1 LVAVVNDPKTTPVAA
16 RSKEIPAANRLPG
29 ATAPPGAT
37 PTPGANP
44 IPGLS
49 GAIIA
54 AGRGERLRAASG
66 GIPKPLVEI
75 GRESLLLRQ
84 ARAIGELGAYPV
96 HAIVNSE
103 TARMIR
109 ERYLAMPSE
118 MQLCV
123 RDTANSMES
132 LLTLGG
138 HIAPGRFL
146 MATVDAVV
154 PPLELE
160 RFAVRALDLTNPAHP
175 DALDGAL
182 GVVNWRGD
190 RHPLFAEVAPDGTIC
205 ALGDHESRLVT
216 AGVYL
221 FSTRIFAFGD
231 KARAAGLD
239 AMRRYL
245 ALLISEG
252 MRFAAVELSDVI
264 DVDEAVDLDA
274 ARVMV
279 AGQGGRS

>member
-1 LVAVVNDPKTTPVAA
+1 VAVVSDTKSTFHASRGRP
-16 RSKEIPAANRLPG
+16 IPG
-29 ATAPPGAT
+29 AQQIRDAKR
-37 PTPGANP
+37 
-44 IPGLS
+44 IEGLS

-66 GIPKPLVEI
+66 GIPKPLVEL
-75 GRESLLLRQ
+75 GGEPLLVRQ
-84 ARAIGELGAYPV
+84 AGAIATLGARPV

-109 ERYLAMPSE
+109 DRDLMMPPE
-118 MQLCV
+118 VQLCV

-132 LLTLGG
+132 LLTLGE

-146 MATVDAVV
+146 MTTVDAVV
-154 PPLELE
+154 PPTELE
-160 RFAVRALDLTNPAHP
+160 RFAVRALDLTNPAEQN
-175 DALDGAL
+175 ALDGAL
-182 GVVNWRGD
+182 AVVRWRGD
-190 RHPLFAEVAPDGTIC
+190 RHPLFAEVALDGTIY
-205 ALGDHESRLVT
+205 ALGDREAQQVT

-221 FSTRIFAFGD
+221 FSTQVFSFGD

-245 ALLISEG
+245 ALLIGEG
-252 MRFAAVELSDVI
+252 MRFAAIELSGVI

-274 ARVMV
+274 ARALV
-279 AGQGGRS
+279 ASQGASS

>member
-1 LVAVVNDPKTTPVAA
+1 MVAIVTDAKT
-16 RSKEIPAANRLPG
+16 IPRAKQIPG
-29 ATAPPGAT
+29 AKR
-37 PTPGANP
+37 

-75 GRESLLLRQ
+75 DGEPLLLRQ
-84 ARAIGELGAYPV
+84 ARAIAALGANPV

-103 TARMIR
+103 TIRMLRDRDLI
-109 ERYLAMPSE
+109 MPPE
-118 MQLCV
+118 VQLCV

-132 LLTLGG
+132 LLTLGE

-146 MATVDAVV
+146 MTTVDAVL
-154 PPLELE
+154 PPAELE
-160 RFAVRALDLTNPAHP
+160 RFAIHALALTNPAEQN
-175 DALDGAL
+175 ATDGAL
-182 GVVNWRGD
+182 AVVRWRGD
-190 RHPLFAEVAPDGTIC
+190 RHPLFAEVALDGTIS
-205 ALGDHESRLVT
+205 ALGDRESQQVT

-221 FSTRIFAFGD
+221 FATRIFSFGT

-245 ALLISEG
+245 ALLIAEG
-252 MRFAAVELSDVI
+252 MRFAAIELSDVI

-274 ARVMV
+274 ARALV
-279 AGQGGRS
+279 ASQGAKS